1 MEIWRSM
8 GYAYYVI
15 CGGLPMPEPMLKVGA
30 AEAQRNFGLYQDK
43 ALVQPVAITRNGRP
57 RTVMI
62 SIEEYERL
70 KRRDRQVMQSED
82 MPQELADAILHAEP
96 SAESKR
102 YDHEV
107 R

>member
-1 MEIWRSM
+1 M
-8 GYAYYVI
+8 VD
-15 CGGLPMPEPMLKVGA
+15 A

-43 ALVQPVAITRNGRP
+43 ALIQPVAITRNGRP

-70 KRRDRQVMQSED
+70 KRRDRQVFRTEEA
-82 MPQELADAILHAEP
+82 PQDVVDAILNAEIP
-96 SAESKR
+96 EDAKQF
-102 YDHEV
+102 DHEV

>member
-1 MEIWRSM
+1 
-8 GYAYYVI
+8 
-15 CGGLPMPEPMLKVGA
+15 MPEPMLKVGA

-43 ALVQPVAITRNGRP
+43 ALIQPVAITRNGRT

-70 KRRDRQVMQSED
+70 KRRDRQVFRTEEA
-82 MPQELADAILHAEP
+82 PQDVVDAILNADIPED
-96 SAESKR
+96 AQQF
-102 YDHEV
+102 DHEV

>member
-1 MEIWRSM
+1 M
-8 GYAYYVI
+8 
-15 CGGLPMPEPMLKVGA
+15 VGA

-43 ALVQPVAITRNGRP
+43 ALIQTVAITRNGRP

-70 KRRDRQVMQSED
+70 KRRDRQVFRTEEA
-82 MPQELADAILHAEP
+82 PQDVVDAILNAEIP
-96 SAESKR
+96 EDAKQF
-102 YDHEV
+102 DHEV

>member
-1 MEIWRSM
+1 
-8 GYAYYVI
+8 
-15 CGGLPMPEPMLKVGA
+15 MPEPMLKVGA

-43 ALVQPVAITRNGRP
+43 ALIQPVAITRNGRP

-70 KRRDRQVMQSED
+70 KRRDRQVFRTEEA
-82 MPQELADAILHAEP
+82 PQDVVDAILNAEIP
-96 SAESKR
+96 EDAKKF
-102 YDHEV
+102 DHEV

>member
-1 MEIWRSM
+1 
-8 GYAYYVI
+8 
-15 CGGLPMPEPMLKVGA
+15 MPEPMLKVGA

-43 ALVQPVAITRNGRP
+43 ALLQPVAITRNGRT

-70 KRRDRQVMQSED
+70 KRRDRVVMRTED
-82 MPQELADAILHAEP
+82 MPLDLFEAIMAAEP
-96 SAESKR
+96 PEESKQ

-107 R
+107 

>member
-1 MEIWRSM
+1 MS
-8 GYAYYVI
+8 
-15 CGGLPMPEPMLKVGA
+15 EPMLKVGA

-57 RTVMI
+57 RTVLI

-70 KRRDRQVMQSED
+70 KRRDRQVMRSED
-82 MPQELADAILHAEP
+82 MPQELADAILQAEP
-96 SAESKR
+96 SEESTR